1 MTTQEKQILFTNK
14 NGIDEGE
21 ALLKTPEESKEEIN
35 ETFQNDFPMP
45 KNSYIFPEN
54 YLFTKAKQDLLN
66 SYLKGNDFSK
76 HIRSTKR
83 LPNFLQK
90 HYIRVNIKR
99 TFMNKYLLNALNKV
113 LKEAGFK
120 IYLEKFP
127 QSFANIITK
136 KKCKILMDMRLKEIF
151 RTKELFEGIDHTNYE
166 HNPKIVDE
174 MEKKGKPELN
184 MILNRKLCCLFEE
197 YLYSEEFG
205 KIELNR
211 LKNLGNRIN
220 EYYLKKYV
228 YLAKNFIKFCKN

>member
-21 ALLKTPEESKEEIN
+21 ALLKTPEEPKEEIN

-99 TFMNKYLLNALNKV
+99 TFMNKYLIKALNKV

-136 KKCKILMDMRLKEIF
+136 EKCKILMDMRLKEIF
-151 RTKELFEGIDHTNYE
+151 RTKELYENIDQTNYE
-166 HNPKIVDE
+166 HNSIIVDE
-174 MEKKGKPELN
+174 IEKKGNPELN

-197 YLYSEEFG
+197 YLNSEEFG
-205 KIELNR
+205 INEINR
-211 LKNLGNRIN
+211 LKRVKN
-220 EYYLKKYV
+220 EKDDYYIGKYI